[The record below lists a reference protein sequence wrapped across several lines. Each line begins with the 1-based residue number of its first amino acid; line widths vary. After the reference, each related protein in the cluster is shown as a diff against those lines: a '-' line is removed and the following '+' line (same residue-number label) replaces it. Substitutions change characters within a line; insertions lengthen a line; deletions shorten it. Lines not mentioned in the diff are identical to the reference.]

1 MKPKFK
7 QNLGQL
13 LRYYY
18 PDYNNY
24 HLKVYIDRKL
34 KYDNIMEMIYSFGH
48 DYLNIV
54 EFYRDDSI
62 KTISIYTSEI

>member
-1 MKPKFK
+1 MKPKYK
-7 QNLGQL
+7 QHLGQL

-18 PDYNNY
+18 PDYHNY
-24 HLKVYIDRKL
+24 HLKVYIDGKL

-54 EFYRDDSI
+54 
-62 KTISIYTSEI
+62 